1 MEETWRQFLEGVLV
15 HHNKVNRKS
24 KKQQQEGENKMN
36 GVILQGSL
44 QPPLHLYRNRVTQ

>member
-15 HHNKVNRKS
+15 HHNKMNGES
-24 KKQQQEGENKMN
+24 KTQQQEGENKMN